1 MAPVPPSVRPSVGSA
16 VTRPSGALPG
26 PRVPQ
31 DAEPRLS
38 DGPEARRRHWYEHE
52 LGWPTTGGEPLG
64 LPTGVRFDA
73 LGLPADA
80 GVAVLARVRPTGPV
94 ALDRRDGTLWFLTA
108 VGSADELPELLR
120 WLEWDGIALDLT
132 ARGSGGRIPAPL
144 PVGIRSRGGGTA
156 RESRGNQGNRESRAP
171 REARKAREAGEAAP
185 ARETPDG
192 SLSDAREAVWLRPP
206 RPGREVE
213 PTLPVTGLGGGRLA
227 PDYVRLVSAA
237 ATECH
242 RTRLLRAGRSRRGPT
257 GVQPLAF
264 SYASR
269 MSAGTRP
276 RSLTL

>member
-1 MAPVPPSVRPSVGSA
+1 MAPAVPQPRPGDPTGDPTGDVAGHLPGDLA
-16 VTRPSGALPG
+16 HALP
-26 PRVPQ
+26 
-31 DAEPRLS
+31 A
-38 DGPEARRRHWYEHE
+38 ARRRHWYEHE

-64 LPTGVRFDA
+64 LPTGLRFDA

-94 ALDRRDGTLWFLTA
+94 ALDRRAGTLWFLTA

-132 ARGSGGRIPAPL
+132 ALGSGGRIPAPA
-144 PVGIRSRGGGTA
+144 PVGVRFPRSRTSGTGGTA
-156 RESRGNQGNRESRAP
+156 RPERQTRVDRESRAP
-171 REARKAREAGEAAP
+171 RENREYP
-185 ARETPDG
+185 ETPG
-192 SLSDAREAVWLRPP
+192 KGRPWERGPSDPREAVWLRPP

-242 RTRLLRAGRSRRGPT
+242 RARLLRAGRSRRGPT
-257 GVQPLAF
+257 GDQPLAF

-269 MSAGTRP
+269 ISAGTRP